1 MEQEQL
7 MMEHDNIVIAKN
19 VGPMNL
25 NPLVNF
31 GTIASRI
38 KGDVQIMK

>member
-1 MEQEQL
+1 
-7 MMEHDNIVIAKN
+7 MMERDNIVIAKN

-31 GTIASRI
+31 GAIASRV
-38 KGDVQIMK
+38 KGYVQIMK